1 MELTISALIDLIK
14 VAGPSVGILV
24 MVVILLYRM
33 LNKRDNQLSVM
44 ATAINGNTKTLER
57 LTTLIEVLVGSRRQ

>member
-1 MELTISALIDLIK
+1 MELTIEALIDLIK

-33 LNKRDNQLSVM
+33 LNKRDSQLSVM
-44 ATAINGNTKTLER
+44 TTAINGNTKTLER